1 MVIEIMKD
9 ITLMWHNL
17 LLLVTCNENNT
28 RRNCGRPAF
37 FTATIPPAPGIVF
50 STPWLIPVFTRPFTL
65 SLTL

>member
-1 MVIEIMKD
+1 MMVIEIMKD

-37 FTATIPPAPGIVF
+37 FTATIPQPQELCSPLLG
-50 STPWLIPVFTRPFTL
+50 
-65 SLTL
+65 